1 MCQASSA
8 HPQHLLAGED
18 GVESQE
24 GGGGE
29 HDLGDVAPD
38 AGGAHE
44 VARAVRLQLR
54 GGSTLISIMCFL
66 VTHGTEKGPVNFNS
80 LKEKPLLR

>member
-1 MCQASSA
+1 MWQASSA

-54 GGSTLISIMCFL
+54 GSTVISIMCFL
-66 VTHGTEKGPVNFNS
+66 VTHGSEKGPSCVF
-80 LKEKPLLR
+80 